1 MMGAALDLFARK
13 GYHGTKISDVVKAA
27 GVSQGTFYWHF
38 QSKEQ
43 LALELIEG
51 GKEKLIQVIGQGY
64 RKHAGTVDDMVSSSA
79 RLLTDLFA
87 FADRNRNLMA
97 LLLMKGQGADPPVR
111 EAVSQTWIAF
121 EEAFKSNIQ
130 RAIELGMLPGTNDL
144 SLRANILVCLI
155 TGVLSKW
162 LFGPMHDVDF
172 QSAYSPS
179 EIAEETAKF
188 EFRGL
193 LG

>member
-1 MMGAALDLFARK
+1 MNAALDLFARK

-43 LALELIEG
+43 LTLDLIEE
-51 GKEKLIQVIGQGY
+51 GKDKLIQVIQQGY
-64 RKHAGTVDDMVSSSA
+64 RKHAGTLDDMVNSSA

-87 FADRNRNLMA
+87 FADQNRNLMA
-97 LLLMKGQGADPPVR
+97 LLLMKGQGADQPVR
-111 EAVSQTWIAF
+111 EAVSQTWITF
-121 EEAFKSNIQ
+121 EEAFKSNIE
-130 RAIELGMLPGTNDL
+130 RATELDMLPRTEDL
-144 SLRANILVCLI
+144 ALRANILVCLI
-155 TGVLSKW
+155 SGVLSKW
-162 LFGPMHDVDF
+162 LFGPMHDVDY
-172 QSAYSPS
+172 QSPYSPAA
-179 EIAEETAKF
+179 IAEETAKF

>member
-1 MMGAALDLFARK
+1 MDAALKIIACK
-13 GYHGTKISDVVKAA
+13 GYHSTKISDVVKAA
-27 GVSQGTFYWHF
+27 GVSQGTFYWYF

-43 LALELIEG
+43 LVLKLIED
-51 GKEKLIQVIGQGY
+51 GKEKLIKVIAQGY
-64 RKHAGTVDDMVSSSA
+64 RKHTGTIDDMVSSSA
-79 RLLTDLFA
+79 RLLADLFL

-97 LLLMKGQGADPPVR
+97 LLLIKGQGADPPVR

-130 RAIELGMLPGTNDL
+130 RAMELEMLPRTNDL
-144 SLRANILVCLI
+144 ALRANILVCLI

-162 LFGPMHDVDF
+162 LFGPMHEVDYK
-172 QSAYSPS
+172 SVYSPS

>member
-1 MMGAALDLFARK
+1 MAAALDLFARK
-13 GYHGTKISDVVKAA
+13 GYHGTKISDVVKAS

-51 GKEKLIQVIGQGY
+51 GKEKLIQVIEQGY
-64 RKHAGTVDDMVSSSA
+64 RKHAGTVDDMVNSSA
-79 RLLTDLFA
+79 RLLTDLYA
-87 FADRNRNLMA
+87 FADRNRDLMA

-121 EEAFKSNIQ
+121 EEAFKSNIE
-130 RAIELGMLPGTNDL
+130 RAIELGMLPRTSDL

-172 QSAYSPS
+172 QSTYSPAQ
-179 EIAEETAKF
+179 IAEETAKF

>member
-1 MMGAALDLFARK
+1 MAAALDLFARK

-51 GKEKLIQVIGQGY
+51 GKEKLIQVIEQGY

-87 FADRNRNLMA
+87 FADRNRDLMA

-121 EEAFKSNIQ
+121 EEAFKSNIE
-130 RAIELGMLPGTNDL
+130 RAIELGMLPRTSDL

-172 QSAYSPS
+172 QSTYSPAQ
-179 EIAEETAKF
+179 IAEETAKF

>member
-43 LALELIEG
+43 LTLELIEG

-121 EEAFKSNIQ
+121 EEAFKSNLQ

>member
-1 MMGAALDLFARK
+1 MAAALDLFARK

-87 FADRNRNLMA
+87 FADRNRDLMA

-121 EEAFKSNIQ
+121 EEAFKSNIE
-130 RAIELGMLPGTNDL
+130 RAIELGMLPRTSDL